1 MSRTAGEATLP
12 EGCQLVFVGYD
23 ASTGEFAAVEIV
35 HGGWENSRF
44 APAKLKRRATKGK
57 RKTKRA
63 GAGKGL
69 DQIAKSVVG
78 LQRVPAPSPP
88 DEVRLMGSVSDL
100 EPSLDMDV
108 DVPTPSRGPPTGGGK
123 RGQITVYSAAQRRRL
138 RERLWAVSPSLLP
151 RRLPG
156 GRIHY
161 PASFVGLTYP
171 GKDGWDD
178 RFLDPHLC
186 KDHLRAFWRRLER
199 KHPGVWAIWV
209 LELQARR
216 DTSLPPAWHFHLVL
230 HWPDAQGETRRGWR
244 KRNGWLSEHWARVV
258 AGVPCPDP
266 AHFRL
271 GVRSS
276 RVTRVDT
283 LRRYVLKGG
292 SKVSL
297 VDWQRYGAP
306 FWPSEDEARLFEQ
319 RVEGVEH
326 AVRELVIN
334 TNQGAWWRILGRP
347 AYQRSCSV
355 FACELQPE
363 VAVRVEAAVAVS
375 WREHFARRGEEVK
388 YSLPR
393 WISGQHAIR
402 ALRAAGVTAQQLLHA
417 SAGGDVVDVTTGNVV
432 GLPEL
437 D

>member
-1 MSRTAGEATLP
+1 MQTKLVNRAAGEATLP

-44 APAKLKRRATKGK
+44 APAKLKRR
-57 RKTKRA
+57 KTTRV
-63 GAGKGL
+63 GSGKGR
-69 DQIAKSVVG
+69 DQIAKAAGAV
-78 LQRVPAPSPP
+78 QRVPAPSPSSP
-88 DEVRLMGSVSDL
+88 DEVRSTGSVSDL
-100 EPSLDMDV
+100 GPDLHIDV
-108 DVPTPSRGPPTGGGK
+108 DIPSRGPPTGGGK
-123 RGQITVYSAAQRRRL
+123 RGQITVFSAAQRRRL
-138 RERLWAVSPSLLP
+138 RERLWAVAPSMLP

-161 PASFVGLTYP
+161 PASFVSLTYP

-199 KHPGVWAIWV
+199 RHAGVWAVWV

-230 HWPDAQGETRRGWR
+230 HWPDSQGETRRGWR

-258 AGVPCPDP
+258 AGVACPDP
-266 AHFRL
+266 AHVQS
-271 GVRSS
+271 GVSSS
-276 RVTRVDT
+276 RITRVDS

-347 AYQRSCSV
+347 AYQQSCSV
-355 FACELQPE
+355 FACEVPPG

-375 WREHFARRGEEVK
+375 WREHFARRGEEVT

-402 ALRAAGVTAQQLLHA
+402 ALRAADVTAQQLLHG
-417 SAGGDVVDVTTGNVV
+417 SADGDVVDVTTGEIVDF
-432 GLPEL
+432 PRQ